1 MYVLILILD
10 TKDEYI
16 TIISVGITV
25 AIVAVLLTATIV
37 ICYLV
42 KKKGKLVKEIRVL
55 ETQKSEAS
63 LRFVSV
69 RLNCISYVIHIT
81 LGMFVIQVSSLYLG
95 AALILKV
102 CVIHKTNQI
111 KYISYSCQ
119 LLLQ

>member
-10 TKDEYI
+10 IKDEYI

-25 AIVAVLLTATIV
+25 AIVAVLLTAIIV

-69 RLNCISYVIHIT
+69 
-81 LGMFVIQVSSLYLG
+81 
-95 AALILKV
+95 
-102 CVIHKTNQI
+102 
-111 KYISYSCQ
+111 
-119 LLLQ
+119 